1 MVYFEGLQKNGYG
14 YLQIYGYLN
23 KYINRSDCWRGDG
36 INFKMPLYDVT
47 YKNVEIQFCSKP
59 YYRIES
65 ASFDYIMTSGGQS
78 VTYHFELTDGG
89 STTVQVPEIN

>member
-1 MVYFEGLQKNGYG
+1 MVYYEGLQKNG

-89 STTVQVPEIN
+89 STTVQVPKIN